1 MQHRQESNDGVHKQ
15 DADMNKDDKE
25 QDPTEEKS
33 NVTVSKTRET
43 QDDEDRDSK
52 RQRLSSVATHHSKPQ
67 HAGVLKYWDHVN
79 GGELCA
85 RGVQKA
91 RQLEVEYPN
100 KMSVR
105 GRSAVLARQAQD
117 WTKPHGLNMRDTRAA
132 QRS

>member
-1 MQHRQESNDGVHKQ
+1 MCSTGKKATMVC
-15 DADMNKDDKE
+15 
-25 QDPTEEKS
+25 T
-33 NVTVSKTRET
+33 SKTKKNKIPRKRRATSLSARSRET

-52 RQRLSSVATHHSKPQ
+52 RQRLSSAATHHSKPQ

-100 KMSVR
+100 KMSVVDR
-105 GRSAVLARQAQD
+105 VPYSLVKHKTGPSCMV
-117 WTKPHGLNMRDTRAA
+117 
-132 QRS
+132 